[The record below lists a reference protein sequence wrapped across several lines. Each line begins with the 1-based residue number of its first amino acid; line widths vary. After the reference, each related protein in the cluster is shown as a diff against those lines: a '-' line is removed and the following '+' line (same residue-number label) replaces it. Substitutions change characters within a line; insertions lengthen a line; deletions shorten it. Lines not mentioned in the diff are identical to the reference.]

1 MSIEGLWT
9 GELYGLQGWE
19 NAGVIVLESGRA
31 LGGGR
36 HHFSTGT
43 YKISGGEFQLKLAVE
58 YHGKPRTLFGSS
70 KKKISMNFTG
80 KRAGD
85 KIEGTVCRPKNSKQ
99 TLMFRMTKRAE
110 IS

>member
-1 MSIEGLWT
+1 
-9 GELYGLQGWE
+9 
-19 NAGVIVLESGRA
+19 
-31 LGGGR
+31 
-36 HHFSTGT
+36 
-43 YKISGGEFQLKLAVE
+43 
-58 YHGKPRTLFGSS
+58 
-70 KKKISMNFTG
+70 MNFTG